1 MIRTCKTHDVRKQM
15 ELTES
20 LWEFEPCAG
29 NYAGQKFPV
38 AVPGCWESHP
48 LFADYSERGFIVK
61 LFRHREM
68 CGSSVKV

>member
-1 MIRTCKTHDVRKQM
+1 MIRTFKTHYVRKKM

-38 AVPGCWESHP
+38 AVPGCWGTIRFLQITE
-48 LFADYSERGFIVK
+48 ERGFIVK

-68 CGSSVKV
+68 CGLSAKV

>member
-1 MIRTCKTHDVRKQM
+1 MIRTFKTHDVRKQM

-38 AVPGCWESHP
+38 AVPGCGENHP
-48 LFADYSERGFIVK
+48 LFADYRGEGIYRKTFQAQGNVRI
-61 LFRHREM
+61 E
-68 CGSSVKV
+68 C